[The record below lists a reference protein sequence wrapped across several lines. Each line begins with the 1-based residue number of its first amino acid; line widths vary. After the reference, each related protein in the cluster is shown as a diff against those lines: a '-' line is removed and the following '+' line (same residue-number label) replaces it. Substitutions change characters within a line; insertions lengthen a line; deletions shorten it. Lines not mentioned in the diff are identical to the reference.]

1 MCQIYA
7 WHFFSSGVT
16 VMDDFKDIDE
26 LREEVEFL
34 QGVSKSQKKEIE
46 RLKQENALA
55 VKNIKIVRSK
65 LSKQVLDLRDE
76 LKTVKN
82 KYERLKNT
90 SARNPRGAG
99 RKSMDDLWR
108 EKIEECWKEGLKDK
122 EIYGWITCMDKK
134 GRFLVLS
141 ESTYYRLKRK
151 YYEDFKINF
160 DSNKGSS

>member
-1 MCQIYA
+1 
-7 WHFFSSGVT
+7 
-16 VMDDFKDIDE
+16 MDDFKDIDE
-26 LREEVEFL
+26 LKEEIDGLKEEVEFL
-34 QGVSKSQKKEIE
+34 QGVFRNQKKEIE

-55 VKNIKIVRSK
+55 VKNIKIARSEF
-65 LSKQVLDLRDE
+65 SKQVLDLQDK

-82 KYERLKNT
+82 KYERFKNT

-99 RKSMDDLWR
+99 RKSMEELWR

-134 GRFLVLS
+134 GRFHVLS

-151 YYEDFKINF
+151 YYEEFKINF
-160 DSNKGSS
+160 DSSKGSS